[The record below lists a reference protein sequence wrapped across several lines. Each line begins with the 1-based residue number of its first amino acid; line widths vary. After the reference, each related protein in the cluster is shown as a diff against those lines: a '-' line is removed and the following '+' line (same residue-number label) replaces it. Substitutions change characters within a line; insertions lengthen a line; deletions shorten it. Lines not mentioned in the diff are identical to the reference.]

1 MIKNF
6 ASNTKSV
13 SKKLIE
19 YNSNDLEEND
29 EKEKEPIHI
38 DFIQQKA
45 DIENYENAID
55 FRWSDVQEEGVEDI
69 A

>member
-1 MIKNF
+1 MLKNF

-13 SKKLIE
+13 SKKIIE

-29 EKEKEPIHI
+29 EEEYEPIHI

-45 DIENYENAID
+45 DLENYENAID
-55 FRWSDVQEEGVEDI
+55 FRCSNLQEEDEEDI